1 MENMIKM
8 VSMQVKASKRLS
20 KKLVEAI
27 LKRMN
32 IDVIFP
38 SIPKTPII
46 I

>member
-1 MENMIKM
+1 MEKMIKM
-8 VSMQVKASKRLS
+8 VSMKVKANNRLS

-27 LKRMN
+27 LKRMK

-38 SIPKTPII
+38 IIPKTPII

>member
-20 KKLVEAI
+20 KKVEAI

>member
-1 MENMIKM
+1 MEKMMKM
-8 VSMQVKASKRLS
+8 VSMQVRANNRLS

-27 LKRMN
+27 LKRMK